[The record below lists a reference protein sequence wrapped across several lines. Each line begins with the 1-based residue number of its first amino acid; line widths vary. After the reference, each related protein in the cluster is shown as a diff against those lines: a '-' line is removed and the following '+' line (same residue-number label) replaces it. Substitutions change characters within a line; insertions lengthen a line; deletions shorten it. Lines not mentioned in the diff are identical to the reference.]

1 MANWLTR
8 RLSRRKLVQTS
19 VGTTGA
25 TASLALLGAASS
37 LSTLAQSSDSPARG
51 PVDQNR
57 VKRSGTGLRGYDPDR
72 AWPGYTLFTPT
83 ASTNRTVYLIDMEG
97 SVVHTWDMP
106 YSPGFYGYLTDRGTL
121 FYNGKIPDGTWLGRQ
136 NFKGGAALEVDWSGR
151 VLWEVQHPHHHHDGI
166 RLRNGNIL
174 LLCAEAVPG
183 ELAKEVRG
191 GRPGSEAEE
200 GTIYA
205 SYLQE
210 LTTDGREVW
219 AWRSWEHLDPVAD
232 GIPAIQ
238 DERSNWALG
247 NGIAE
252 LPNGDVLMSFP
263 TASKVIRIDRRTGAI
278 TWRLG
283 PPMVAFQHAPTP
295 LANGTVLIFDNGVH
309 RLDNALPFSRVI
321 EVDPATDAIVW
332 RYQDS
337 PPINFYNP
345 RQGNARRLENDNTLI
360 CEAQFGRFFEVTR
373 EGELVW
379 EYVNPYF
386 GGPPDAPTNN
396 AFRVYRYSPEQI
408 AQARSTA

>member
-1 MANWLTR
+1 
-8 RLSRRKLVQTS
+8 
-19 VGTTGA
+19 
-25 TASLALLGAASS
+25 
-37 LSTLAQSSDSPARG
+37 
-51 PVDQNR
+51 
-57 VKRSGTGLRGYDPDR
+57 
-72 AWPGYTLFTPT
+72 
-83 ASTNRTVYLIDMEG
+83 
-97 SVVHTWDMP
+97 
-106 YSPGFYGYLTDRGTL
+106 
-121 FYNGKIPDGTWLGRQ
+121 
-136 NFKGGAALEVDWSGR
+136 
-151 VLWEVQHPHHHHDGI
+151 
-166 RLRNGNIL
+166 

>member
-1 MANWLTR
+1 
-8 RLSRRKLVQTS
+8 
-19 VGTTGA
+19 
-25 TASLALLGAASS
+25 
-37 LSTLAQSSDSPARG
+37 
-51 PVDQNR
+51 
-57 VKRSGTGLRGYDPDR
+57 
-72 AWPGYTLFTPT
+72 
-83 ASTNRTVYLIDMEG
+83 
-97 SVVHTWDMP
+97 
-106 YSPGFYGYLTDRGTL
+106 
-121 FYNGKIPDGTWLGRQ
+121 
-136 NFKGGAALEVDWSGR
+136 
-151 VLWEVQHPHHHHDGI
+151 
-166 RLRNGNIL
+166 
-174 LLCAEAVPG
+174 
-183 ELAKEVRG
+183 
-191 GRPGSEAEE
+191 
-200 GTIYA
+200 
-205 SYLQE
+205 
-210 LTTDGREVW
+210 
-219 AWRSWEHLDPVAD
+219 
-232 GIPAIQ
+232 
-238 DERSNWALG
+238 
-247 NGIAE
+247 
-252 LPNGDVLMSFP
+252 MSFP